1 MDGLT
6 NKEVSYEMIESI
18 FSKDSLVLREDEL
31 GKLWL
36 FKLIQVTET
45 HNWVRNNEYEY
56 KTNFETWCLN
66 WDAVEGRLS
75 KTYMTFTCAKF
86 PGQRPIKSLPVY
98 PIDYQ
103 GQIEGQHTEKY
114 LAERGKKWWEFIDK
128 SPICLQHSGLAFS
141 QDRGSFNGEK
151 VRVEGRVVIDNK
163 SKASEGIET
172 ILRSNN
178 FREHNNTEP
187 TVAYKPD
194 DLQQYPKL
202 NDEELSL
209 CPAVIGCYDLK
220 NKNRY
225 LVSINNLQAVDWNED
240 VMKHLVMDERKKHM
254 LKGLVLHHSNR
265 DPHHETGD
273 LIAGKGQ
280 GLVILLHGPPGVGK
294 TLTAESIAEAVRKP
308 LVAMSIGEMVWD
320 ETQLQERLKSE
331 FQRAIDW
338 NAVLLLDEADV
349 VLEARSFEDVRRNGI
364 VSIFLREL
372 EYYQGILF
380 LTTNRVSTMDTAFH
394 SRIQIGISFSSM
406 SSETRAQVWTQ
417 LLALNGRDK
426 LIGPKGLKRV
436 QDELSTY
443 ELNGRQIRNVL
454 NVAEGLAF
462 QEPGAKKDKLTYAH
476 IAEAVEAAAEFQ
488 KLLGKSKSMMKLEQT
503 VWESVT
509 GDDDEAVFK
518 TY

>member
-6 NKEVSYEMIESI
+6 NKEVSYEMIDSI
-18 FSKDSLVLREDEL
+18 FLKDGLVLREDEL

-36 FKLIQVTET
+36 FKLIQVTKT
-45 HNWVRNNEYEY
+45 HNRGRNNEYEC

-66 WDAVEGRLS
+66 WDAVACHLS
-75 KTYMTFTCAKF
+75 KIYMTFTCAKF

-103 GQIEGQHTEKY
+103 GQIEGQRSEKY
-114 LAERGKKWWEFIDK
+114 LAERGKKWWEFIIK
-128 SPICLQHSGLAFS
+128 PPTCLQHSGLAFS
-141 QDRGSFNGEK
+141 QDGGSSNGEK

-163 SKASEGIET
+163 SKASEGIEA
-172 ILRSNN
+172 ILKPPK
-178 FREHNNTEP
+178 FREQNITEP
-187 TVAYKPD
+187 AVAYKPD
-194 DLQQYPKL
+194 DFHQYPAL

-225 LVSINNLQAVDWNED
+225 LVSINNLQAVDWNKD
-240 VMKHLVMDERKKHM
+240 VMKHLVMDERKKLM
-254 LKGLVLHHSNR
+254 LEGLVRHHSDR
-265 DPHHETGD
+265 HLRHDTGD

-294 TLTAESIAEAVRKP
+294 TLTAESIAEAVQKP
-308 LVAMSIGEMVWD
+308 LVAMSIGELVWD
-320 ETQLQERLKSE
+320 EMQLQERLKSE

-394 SRIQIGISFSSM
+394 SRIQIGISFSRM
-406 SSETRAQVWTQ
+406 SSETRAKVWTQ

-426 LIGPKGLKRV
+426 LIGPKGLKQV
-436 QDELSTY
+436 QDVLSKY

-476 IAEAVEAAAEFQ
+476 IEEAVGAALEFQ
-488 KLLGKSKSMMKLEQT
+488 KLLEASRSMMKLEQT
-503 VWESVT
+503 VWASVT
-509 GDDDEAVFK
+509 GGDDDAVF
-518 TY
+518 